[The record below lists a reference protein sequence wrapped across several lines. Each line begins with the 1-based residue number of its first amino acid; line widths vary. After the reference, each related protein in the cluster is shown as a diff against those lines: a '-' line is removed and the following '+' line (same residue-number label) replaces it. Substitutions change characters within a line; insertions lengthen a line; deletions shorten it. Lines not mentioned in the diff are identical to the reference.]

1 MLRQP
6 GRRKAAHVPND
17 YTTPPD
23 GSGYAGPPSG
33 GSWPFDTG
41 SASAQPAP
49 EHPAPA
55 QTYPGQPYPGQPYP
69 PGQQPGGWPYP
80 DAQVPPGQQQPGGW
94 PYPDAQVPTGQQQPG
109 QWLHPDAQVPQI
121 YGYPAGPYP
130 AAPYLGNPY
139 AVYPAPAQSNGL
151 ATAALVTG
159 ILGFMCAVILPF
171 VAIGLGI
178 GGLNQSKRT
187 GVGRGM
193 SIAGICLGIGWLLLV
208 GVWLAL
214 VLTLGNGSY

>member
-1 MLRQP
+1 M
-6 GRRKAAHVPND
+6 PND

-94 PYPDAQVPTGQQQPG
+94 PYPDAQVP
-109 QWLHPDAQVPQI
+109 QI

-151 ATAALVTG
+151 ATAALITG